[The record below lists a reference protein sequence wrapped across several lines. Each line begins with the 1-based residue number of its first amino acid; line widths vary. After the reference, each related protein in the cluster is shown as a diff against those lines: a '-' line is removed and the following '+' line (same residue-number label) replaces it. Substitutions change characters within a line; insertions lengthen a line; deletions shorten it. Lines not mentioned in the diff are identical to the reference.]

1 MTFLDI
7 WITYAIFGSA
17 AFSAVFVWAVRS
29 RQFTELDRQR
39 YIALNSAEFRERP
52 DANRRPSGLDRYTWL
67 ALLLITFALM
77 SSAVYLGAGAHRTCP
92 LPIQGRAG
100 VGSNHQPSAINPEQS
115 HGTQPNL
122 R

>member
-1 MTFLDI
+1 MTFLDV
-7 WITYAIFGSA
+7 WIAYAIFGSA

-39 YIALNSAEFRERP
+39 YIALNAAELRERS
-52 DANRRPSGLDRYTWL
+52 DANRRPAGLDRYTWL

-77 SSAVYLGAGAHRTCP
+77 SAAVWLGLRSPT
-92 LPIQGRAG
+92 I
-100 VGSNHQPSAINPEQS
+100 NHQPSTINPGMS